1 MCRVSVE
8 VNESALSKVNPNLNN
23 VAALSK
29 WVQQL
34 VDFTTRELVGEDTR
48 IMSVEEAKA
57 KTLAAVRREYALERD
72 LTPEQLYAVIMED
85 VKAIYEDDSI

>member
-8 VNESALSKVNPNLNN
+8 VNESALCKVNPNLNSA
-23 VAALSK
+23 AALREGG
-29 WVQQL
+29 QQL
-34 VDFTTRELVGEDTR
+34 VDITTRELVRENSET
-48 IMSVEEAKA
+48 ISIEEAKS
-57 KTLAAVRREYALERD
+57 KTLSAVRREYALDRD

>member
-8 VNESALSKVNPNLNN
+8 VNESLLRKVNPNLNS
-23 VAALSK
+23 VDALSK

-34 VDFTTRELVGEDTR
+34 VDFTTRELAGGDTET
-48 IMSVEEAKA
+48 MSVEELNSKA
-57 KTLAAVRREYALERD
+57 LAAVRREYALNRD

>member
-1 MCRVSVE
+1 MCRVNVE
-8 VNESALSKVNPNLNN
+8 VNESVLRKVNPNLNS
-23 VAALSK
+23 VDALSK

-34 VDFTTRELVGEDTR
+34 VDFTTRELAGGDTET
-48 IMSVEEAKA
+48 MSVEELNSKA
-57 KTLAAVRREYALERD
+57 LAAVRREYALNRD